1 MARQLSTIEHE
12 ILKEL
17 TVSVQWRIGEDK
29 LFK

>member
-1 MARQLSTIEHE
+1 MARQLFTIEHE